1 MRWPRPR
8 WSFAHV
14 RGHARYTISGG
25 YASAREPTHAGK
37 ILRDHHGPWC
47 NIRANRVDAV
57 DIRCHPLSVTAAADT
72 HSALSP
78 AARLV
83 AQAYG
88 VIAPYPTGVT
98 RIVTVLSQAKVRLGS
113 RVLAVQQIRQCNDE
127 LVDAGICLRDAQEC
141 VRAAPHWAL
150 PLTGAAH
157 AAHRLLPIMTA
168 FRSVQRRLWYD
179 DPHEREMLFRC
190 YVVAGDFNRLEELV
204 GAAPTTDRWRLLAE
218 PLATDILEALPKRYI
233 EDALSGCLRHVYD
246 TAAPSA
252 PVIEICER
260 LSSEPHVHA
269 PEIAFIRLLQ
279 GRFEEA
285 ETVFE
290 ALPPTARVTKPATT
304 GLAATRAL
312 IATLR
317 TDHDAA
323 QRYIDAALVAE
334 KAGTRKRNVFP
345 DLPAF
350 ALSLLSLVRID
361 SPASHAQL
369 DQLIRA
375 ADRLEIESTRELA
388 FVVKAALV
396 RSGQSVLVNIHYTP
410 RLDVLLDGLLT
421 CWVDDFSALR
431 IENWLAP
438 MLEYRERA
446 AANGFRWV
454 VAECDGTLQRY
465 AETFENEESVAELS
479 DPQLL
484 HAKLGT
490 TSLAGRA
497 TPIPEWEQSLK
508 SLERLAYEANSKSGA
523 KRDTNLAKRRLVW
536 ELDGEHDNVQLTPRE
551 QRQNKNGTWSKGRKI
566 GLKRLATEAA
576 SMDFL
581 LPQDREAAAGIS
593 AEYAWSGHLYYEL
606 GESGPFALAG
616 HPHVF
621 NAAGQPVDIVRREP
635 GLFVDEDADGNA
647 LVTIEPRSWE
657 SDEEYSVTSVS
668 DQRYE
673 VTRFTPDHQRLFEVI
688 PPQGLVLPA
697 DSKAR
702 LLEAVSA
709 LASQVRVQSATT
721 EGATNVAQVD
731 ADSEPWVR
739 LEPVDAGLMA
749 ALVVEPIPDSDIC
762 FAPGEGG
769 VIVFA
774 HRSGQSVQAR
784 RDLAAERNAEAR
796 LLERCRWLASRP
808 TEYEPMILSE
818 PAQCLELLEQLDSAG
833 ARCKWPHGEPFRIVA
848 RRSTSSLALTVK
860 SADEWMQASGKL
872 VVDDQRVL
880 DLKQLFALLEANPG
894 SRFLQLDNGEFLA
907 LTKAFR
913 RQLDD
918 FASLSAPS
926 ARGAMRLHPLA
937 ALGLEELIEGAK
949 LNADDGWRELRNNLQ
964 AAQSFEPDL
973 PSTLQAE
980 LRPYQLDGYRWL
992 ARLSRWGAGA
1002 LLADDMG
1009 LGKTVQTLTLLLQR
1023 APNGPA
1029 LVVAPTSVTANWID
1043 EARRFAPTLNVRVY
1057 TGVAASRAALL
1068 DDPAPFDLY
1077 VTTYGV
1083 LQNDIDQLAAVE
1095 WHSAVL
1101 DEAQAIKNPATKRAR
1116 AARRLKANFRLV
1128 TTGTPIQNNLM
1139 DLYSLFSFVNPGL
1152 LGSQEQFRRNFGLP
1166 IERDGDM
1173 DAQAR
1178 LRRIIA
1184 PFILR
1189 RLKTEVLDDLPERTE
1204 ITLHVEMSPEETAL
1218 YEVLRQRAL
1227 EELEAARA
1235 PDQKAREG
1243 ARRVQVLAH
1252 LTRLRL
1258 ACCNP
1263 RLVIDSETG
1272 APGSSKLATFADTL
1286 EELLQNRHKVL
1297 VFSQFVVHLK
1307 LVEEHLNKSGIAYQY
1322 LDGGTPAKARAQR
1335 IEAFQAGQGD
1345 VFLISLKAGGIG
1357 LNLTAADYVIHM
1369 DPWWNPAVEDQASD
1383 RAHRIGQTRPVT
1395 IYRLVTEGTIEEQI
1409 VDLHHRKRD
1418 LADQLLAGADVAGR
1432 LNADELLDLLRQP
1445 LGRAR

>member
-1 MRWPRPR
+1 M
-8 WSFAHV
+8 
-14 RGHARYTISGG
+14 
-25 YASAREPTHAGK
+25 SANIAGSLPDK
-37 ILRDHHGPWC
+37 P
-47 NIRANRVDAV
+47 NRVDAV
-57 DIRCHPLSVTAAADT
+57 DIRCHPISVTAAADL

-88 VIAPYPTGVT
+88 VIAPYPAGVT

-127 LVDAGICLRDAQEC
+127 LVGAGICLRDAREC
-141 VRAAPHWAL
+141 VRAAPLWAL
-150 PLTGAAH
+150 PLTRAAH

-179 DPHEREMLFRC
+179 DPDEREMLFRC

-204 GAAPTTDRWRLLAE
+204 GAAPATDRWRLLAE
-218 PLATDILEALPKRYI
+218 PLATDILKALPKRYI
-233 EDALSGCLRHVYD
+233 ENALSGCLRHVYD

-285 ETVFE
+285 EAVFE

-323 QRYIDAALVAE
+323 QRYIDAALLAE

-350 ALSLLSLVRID
+350 ALSLLSLARID

-369 DQLIRA
+369 DQLIHA
-375 ADRLEIESTRELA
+375 ANRLEIESSRELS
-388 FVVKAALV
+388 FVVNAA
-396 RSGQSVLVNIHYTP
+396 RAHCGQSVYFNTRYSP
-410 RLDVLLDGLLT
+410 RFDVLMQGLLT
-421 CWVDDFSALR
+421 CWVDDFDALR
-431 IENWLAP
+431 IEDWLVP

-446 AANGFRWV
+446 AANGFGWV
-454 VAECDGTLQRY
+454 VAECDAALRRY
-465 AETFENEESVAELS
+465 AETCEDEETIAELS

-490 TSLAGRA
+490 TTLAVPA
-497 TPIPEWEQSLK
+497 TPVAEWEQSLK
-508 SLERLAYEANSKSGA
+508 ALEQLAYQANRTSGG
-523 KRDTNLAKRRLVW
+523 KRDANPAKKRLVW
-536 ELDGEHDNVQLTPRE
+536 ELDGEHDDVRPTPRE

-566 GLKRLATEAA
+566 ALKRLAAEAA
-576 SMDFL
+576 SMGFL
-581 LPQDREAAAGIS
+581 LPQDREAAAEIS
-593 AEYAWSGHLYYEL
+593 AGYSWGGHPYYQL
-606 GESGPFALAG
+606 GENGLFALAG

-621 NAAGQPVDIVRREP
+621 NAAGEPVDIVRREP
-635 GLFVDEDADGNA
+635 GLFIDEEADGSA
-647 LVTIEPRSWE
+647 IVTLEPHGWE
-657 SDEEYSVTSVS
+657 TDEYSVTSVS
-668 DQRYE
+668 DRRYE

-688 PPQGLVLPA
+688 PPEGLVLPA
-697 DSKAR
+697 GGKSR

-721 EGATNVAQVD
+721 QGATTAAHID
-731 ADSEPWVR
+731 ADCEPWVR

-749 ALVVEPIPDSDIC
+749 ALVVEPIPGSDIC

-769 VIVFA
+769 GIVFA
-774 HRSGQSVQAR
+774 NRSGQSVQAR
-784 RDLAAERNAEAR
+784 RDLAAEHNAEAR

-818 PAQCLELLEQLDSAG
+818 PTQCLEFLEQLESAG
-833 ARCKWPHGEPFRIVA
+833 ARCKWPQGEPLRIVA
-848 RRSTSSLALTVK
+848 RKSTSSLALTVK

-880 DLKQLFALLEANPG
+880 DLKRLFALLEANPG
-894 SRFLQLDNGEFLA
+894 SRFLELDNGEFLA

-926 ARGAMRLHPLA
+926 AGGAMRLHPLA
-937 ALGLEELIEGAK
+937 ALGLEELIEGAE

-1002 LLADDMG
+1002 CLADDMG
-1009 LGKTVQTLTLLLQR
+1009 LGKTVQTLALLLDR
-1023 APNGPA
+1023 APDGPA

-1043 EARRFAPTLNVRVY
+1043 EARRFAPTLNVKVY
-1057 TGVAASRAALL
+1057 TGAAASRASLL
-1068 DDPAPFDLY
+1068 DDPEPFDLY

-1083 LQNDIDQLAAVE
+1083 LQNDADRLATVE

-1116 AARRLKANFRLV
+1116 AVRRLRSKFRLI

-1152 LGSQEQFRRNFGLP
+1152 LGSQEHFRRNFGLP
-1166 IERDGDM
+1166 VERDGDI
-1173 DAQAR
+1173 DAQTR
-1178 LRRIIA
+1178 LRRTIA

-1189 RLKTEVLDDLPERTE
+1189 RLKTEVLEDLPERTE

-1218 YEVLRQRAL
+1218 YEMLRQRAL

-1235 PDQKAREG
+1235 LDQNVRDG

-1263 RLVIDSETG
+1263 RLVVDSDAG
-1272 APGSSKLATFADTL
+1272 APGSSKLATFANTL

-1297 VFSQFVVHLK
+1297 VFSQFVMHLK
-1307 LVEEHLNKSGIAYQY
+1307 LLEEHLNKAGIAYQY
-1322 LDGGTPAKARAQR
+1322 LDGGTPAKARAER
-1335 IEAFQAGQGD
+1335 IAAFQAGRGD

-1369 DPWWNPAVEDQASD
+1369 DPWWNPAAEDQASD

-1395 IYRLVTEGTIEEQI
+1395 IYRLVTQGTIEEQI

-1418 LADQLLAGADVAGR
+1418 LADQLLAGADASGR
-1432 LNADELLDLLRQP
+1432 LNSNELLDLLRQP
-1445 LGRAR
+1445 LALPDGRAQIA